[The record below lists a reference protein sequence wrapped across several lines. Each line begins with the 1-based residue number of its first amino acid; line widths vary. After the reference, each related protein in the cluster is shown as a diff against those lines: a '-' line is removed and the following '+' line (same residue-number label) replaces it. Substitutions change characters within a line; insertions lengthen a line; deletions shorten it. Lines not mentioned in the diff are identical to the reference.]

1 MAYCPP
7 LTVTPC
13 IVTLISEISEQMG
26 QLGLTLDGEPRAHTT
41 EQVTAHV
48 SEQVAGLM
56 SEPVEQL
63 LAITMPDSPRS
74 PTQRYRRVDRD

>member
-13 IVTLISEISEQMG
+13 IVTLISEISEQLG

-41 EQVTAHV
+41 EQV
-48 SEQVAGLM
+48 AGLM

-63 LAITMPDSPRS
+63 LAITIPDSPRS
-74 PTQRYRRVDRD
+74 PSQRYRRLTRD